1 MRVRKNRDVTF
12 NNCAEF
18 GATEVFVDC
27 IGPLIDISKIKEFR
41 DIEDVRYLKEEEI
54 AQEMTLLNGKTY
66 RPDEILRITKEALMH
81 PKLAVR
87 LVDLEMLKQICRAKK
102 FCSIKIVST
111 VPDEDLFNLAKHTL
125 IEYSRQILQYDLDL
139 KENEL
144 GDGLAD
150 CDFEHISVASAEA
163 PGILLCQIS
172 ESNTYKIA
180 IDDNSLAFNATG
192 ITEKPVPAFQE
203 WIGGIR
209 DSDHAKRLKT
219 VLDKRQHIYDATVS
233 VDRICGNNTIEL
245 PKYTIMDDYFVY
257 SDDLRGK
264 LNKRIDTI
272 NHVIDDG
279 RAKETPICVFLAG
292 APGTGKSY
300 FVKCFAKFMKCG
312 KQYPMSSLSGVS
324 SQNFYDAIEH
334 HVEQVYNTKKGDNQ
348 IASVAFLDEIDT
360 KGDNYNFVFR
370 FLMDAMTG
378 SRTDDKGISM
388 KNFKSGSVENLVWF
402 FAGSAGVT
410 RQEFMSQLKKDERK
424 VIDFFDRI
432 HFDIQLPS
440 VTEPGQAILT
450 MLSSIKSYWKQDQLP
465 KKISKKVLLAFA
477 CTKWSSTRSIMTICR
492 VAAAHPNAQNADE
505 IKLEIFEG
513 IDTSEEFLKQYNFI
527 KEHVIDTSTVSIV
540 WKKGE

>member
-1 MRVRKNRDVTF
+1 MRVRKDRNVTF
-12 NNCAEF
+12 SNCAEF

-41 DIEDVRYLKEEEI
+41 GIEDVRYLKEEEI
-54 AQEMTLLNGKTY
+54 AQEMTLLTGKSY
-66 RPDEILRITKEALMH
+66 RPDEILRITSEALQH
-81 PKLAVR
+81 SKLAVK
-87 LVDLEMLKQICRAKK
+87 LVDLNMLMQICRAKK

-111 VPDEDLFNLAKHTL
+111 VPDKGLFDLAKKTL
-125 IEYSRQILQYDLDL
+125 IEYSRQILQYDLSSEESKL
-139 KENEL
+139 YEEL
-144 GDGLAD
+144 VER
-150 CDFEHISVASAEA
+150 DFEHIPSASAGTS
-163 PGILLCQIS
+163 GILLCQIS

-180 IDDNSLAFNATG
+180 VDDNSIAINAAG
-192 ITEKPVPAFQE
+192 NTEKSIPAFQE

-209 DSDHAKRLKT
+209 DNDYAERLRT
-219 VLDKRQHIYDATVS
+219 VLDKRQHIHNATVA
-233 VDRICGNNTIEL
+233 VDRICGNNAIEL
-245 PKYTIMDDYFVY
+245 QKYTIMDDYFVY
-257 SDDLRGK
+257 SEDLRDK

-272 NHVIDDG
+272 RNVIDDG
-279 RAKETPICVFLAG
+279 RAKAKPICVFLAG

-300 FVKCFAKFMKCG
+300 FVECFAKFMNCD

-324 SQNFYDAIEH
+324 THNFFDAIEH

-348 IASVAFLDEIDT
+348 IANIAFLDEIDT
-360 KGDNYNFVFR
+360 KEGDYYAFR

-378 SRTDDKGISM
+378 SRTDDRGISM

-402 FAGSAGVT
+402 FAGSAGTT
-410 RQEFMSQLKKDERK
+410 RQEFMSQLEAHERK

-440 VTEPGQAILT
+440 VNEPGQAVLT
-450 MLSSIKSYWKQDQLP
+450 MLSSIRSYWKKNQLP

-492 VAAAHPNAQNADE
+492 VAAAHPNAQNTDE

-527 KEHVIDTSTVSIV
+527 KEHVTDTSTVSIV
-540 WKKGE
+540 WKE